1 MMWCPW
7 MFQSL
12 LQAHLLHRVLDRL
25 DLWMFQ
31 SLSLLQAHLL
41 HRVLDL
47 NDDWSTKL
55 RRVLLDLDDDWSTKL
70 RRVLLDLDHD
80 WSTKLRR
87 VLLDLDHDFME
98 HKTEKSVVRQQCGE
112 TAVSTMQLLLCAE
125 RKRVYVG
132 LPRSQLL

>member
-1 MMWCPW
+1 
-7 MFQSL
+7 
-12 LQAHLLHRVLDRL
+12 
-25 DLWMFQ
+25 MFQ

-98 HKTEKSVVRQQCGE
+98 HKTEKSVAGP
-112 TAVSTMQLLLCAE
+112 
-125 RKRVYVG
+125 G
-132 LPRSQLL
+132 PRLHGAQN